1 MTVAKDNYIDPNS
14 KARWGFGSDGKQ
26 VTVGPDT
33 VGETGGV
40 DHARNEPK
48 DEGAHGNGSGV
59 QPTAADLAELQ
70 KRNDELQAQLDAA
83 NAQITGGQ
91 GAQSNDQAVENLDE
105 LNATQIKERL
115 DALNIEY
122 KGNSSRDAL
131 LEQLKAASA
140 PAE

>member
-26 VTVGPDT
+26 VTVGPET

-83 NAQITGGQ
+83 NAKLAEG
-91 GAQSNDQAVENLDE
+91 SNPQADPLDGLSATDIKTKLDE
-105 LNATQIKERL
+105 LGV
-115 DALNIEY
+115 EY
-122 KGNSSRDAL
+122 KGNASRETL
-131 LEQLKAASA
+131 LEQLKAAQE
-140 PAE
+140 PQE